1 MTSKELKLIDKTG
14 LEPLWAKVNELHTT
28 VQSCFNQY
36 EETQIDDKY
45 FTLTRVN
52 GTSVNN
58 QQITEQIKLVVEAQD
73 AEIERIKE
81 KVGL

>member
-1 MTSKELKLIDKTG
+1 MTSKVFKIIDKTG
-14 LEPLWAKVNELHTT
+14 LEPLWDKVNELHTT
-28 VQSCFNQY
+28 VQTCFNQY

-58 QQITEQIKLVVEAQD
+58 QQMTEQLKLVVEAQD
-73 AEIERIKE
+73 AEIEKIKE